1 MCALKAGN
9 FCGGDGMRTLSCV
22 TIAASVGAILLY
34 LPSASHA
41 ATVSV
46 TGHGLVLTMDCD
58 GRDAKV
64 AGQSNHVIFRKGCQS
79 LNLAGS
85 DNRVEIELKAG
96 QSVNVVGADNNV
108 RYRLVGGAQAPTV
121 NLQGADNHVDPA
133 K

>member
-1 MCALKAGN
+1 
-9 FCGGDGMRTLSCV
+9 MRTLGCV

-34 LPSASHA
+34 FPSASRA

-46 TGHGLVLTMDCD
+46 TGHGVVLTMDCD

-64 AGQSNHVIFRKGCQS
+64 AGQANHVIFRKDCQS
-79 LNLAGS
+79 LNVVGS
-85 DNRVEIELKAG
+85 DNRVEIELEAG
-96 QSVNVVGADNNV
+96 QSVKVTGMDNNV

-121 NLQGADNHVDPA
+121 NLRGADNHVDPV